1 MKFERLKEKDA
12 IYRAIQSFSTEFSSL
27 KSRVD
32 LNQYSQKL
40 AEHSY
45 TVLLKDENRVL
56 GVAAMYINDSENKA
70 AFITLIGIRSQFQ
83 KSGYGSI
90 LLQHCIEKAVETG
103 MKKIRLEVDNNKILV
118 TRSSMPSVDEYIEE
132 IRPIWDSHWLT
143 NMGPEHKNLQA
154 ELQQYMGVENV
165 ELLTNGH
172 MALELS
178 LQAMNLQGEVITT
191 PFTFASTT
199 HAIVR
204 NGLEPVFCDID
215 PVTYTMDVTKL
226 ERLITDRT
234 CAIVPVHV
242 YGNVCNIEEIERLA
256 HKYELKVL
264 YDAAHT
270 FGETYKG
277 QGIGNFGDASCFSF
291 HATKVFNTIEGGA
304 VCYKDPELGRKLYEL
319 KNFGIHGP
327 EEVDAVGANA
337 KMNEFCAAMGLCNLR
352 HVDEEIAKRKAVVE
366 RYREHLSGVDGLQ
379 LNVEQPEVKSNYAYF
394 PVVFD
399 EKLFGSSRNEVFDAL
414 AKNGIGARKYFYPL
428 TNTFAC
434 FHKKYDV
441 DETPVARRIAK
452 RVLTLPLYAD
462 LPLEEV
468 DRICKIV
475 LEQKL

>member
-1 MKFERLKEKDA
+1 MSD
-12 IYRAIQSFSTEFSSL
+12 
-27 KSRVD
+27 
-32 LNQYSQKL
+32 
-40 AEHSY
+40 
-45 TVLLKDENRVL
+45 
-56 GVAAMYINDSENKA
+56 
-70 AFITLIGIRSQFQ
+70 
-83 KSGYGSI
+83 
-90 LLQHCIEKAVETG
+90 
-103 MKKIRLEVDNNKILV
+103 ILV
-118 TRSSMPSVDEYIEE
+118 TRSSMPSMEEYIEE
-132 IRPIWDSHWLT
+132 IRSIWDSHWLT
-143 NMGPEHKNLQA
+143 NMGEKHKALQA
-154 ELQQYMGVENV
+154 ELQKYMGVPAV

-215 PVTYTMDVTKL
+215 PETYTMDVTQI

-234 CAIVPVHV
+234 CAILPVHV
-242 YGNVCNIEEIERLA
+242 YGNVCNIEEIERIA
-256 HKYELKVL
+256 HKYGLKVL

-304 VCYKDPELGRKLYEL
+304 VCYRDPDMGRRLYEL

-352 HVDEEIAKRKAVVE
+352 HVDEEIAKRRAVVE
-366 RYREHLSGVDGLQ
+366 RYREHLEGVDGLRM
-379 LNVEQPEVKSNYAYF
+379 NVQQPEVRSNYAYF

-399 EKLFGSSRNEVFDAL
+399 ENLFGASRNEVMDAL
-414 AKNGIGARKYFYPL
+414 AQNGIGARKYFYPL
-428 TNTFAC
+428 TNTFEC
-434 FHKKYDV
+434 FHGKYDV
-441 DETPVARRIAK
+441 DATPVALHVAK

-462 LPLEEV
+462 LSMEDV

>member
-1 MKFERLKEKDA
+1 M
-12 IYRAIQSFSTEFSSL
+12 T
-27 KSRVD
+27 
-32 LNQYSQKL
+32 
-40 AEHSY
+40 
-45 TVLLKDENRVL
+45 
-56 GVAAMYINDSENKA
+56 DS
-70 AFITLIGIRSQFQ
+70 
-83 KSGYGSI
+83 
-90 LLQHCIEKAVETG
+90 
-103 MKKIRLEVDNNKILV
+103 KILV
-118 TRSSMPSVDEYIEE
+118 TRSSMPSMEEYIEE
-132 IRPIWDSHWLT
+132 IRSIWDSHWLT
-143 NMGPEHKNLQA
+143 NMGEKHKALQA
-154 ELQQYMGVENV
+154 ELQKYMGVPNV

-215 PVTYTMDVTKL
+215 PETYTMDVTQI

-234 CAIVPVHV
+234 CAILPVHV
-242 YGNVCNIEEIERLA
+242 YGNICNIEEIERIA
-256 HKYELKVL
+256 HKYGLKVL

-304 VCYKDPELGRKLYEL
+304 VCYRDPDMGRRLYEL

-352 HVDEEIAKRKAVVE
+352 HVDEEIAKRRAVVE
-366 RYREHLSGVDGLQ
+366 RYREHLEGVDGLR
-379 LNVEQPEVKSNYAYF
+379 LNVQQPEVRSNYAYF

-399 EKLFGSSRNEVFDAL
+399 ENLFGASRNEVMDAL
-414 AKNGIGARKYFYPL
+414 AQNGIGARKYFYPL
-428 TNTFAC
+428 TNTFEC
-434 FHKKYDV
+434 FHGKYDV
-441 DETPVARRIAK
+441 DATPVALHMAK

-462 LPLEEV
+462 LSMEDV